1 MNTLTINK
9 PIIIRQFIGMD
20 DIYTY
25 INYSIGYKYITDF
38 TTLDVGFKN
47 IYYGK
52 AFVNSD
58 GYIEVDVTDVIK
70 NYAFRHEYI
79 YDIDRQKWVPEN
91 IKRNNMHQLEPIET
105 STHYRTTVFAITDNT
120 NHEWEIY
127 VGVTSMFFPEYYS
140 DEKVQN
146 PYDSNGFRDV
156 ISINYSGILPHIP
169 LIYTNNYFVSLESVI
184 PSSLAGE
191 WNSRYIDC
199 DSIGRG
205 ELRYHGYG
213 NYSTSYTLT
222 DFWDLFDIPVLHII
236 DAGDVVALDDYIDA
250 GGAGSHFPYIPAFGA
265 STIIEPQDDTVR
277 NSRRDF
283 IYVDACPKKYYISWT
298 TPFGE
303 WQSQPLQSVAFVEQ
317 TDNLNIHTTKRV
329 LHNIEN
335 RSQAQFKC
343 KSMVINNAEYKLF
356 STLLMA
362 PYIILYDVEKDK
374 SYYCVFNS
382 STLTTYDKSK
392 NQKVIEFQL
401 KQINKTIN

>member
-9 PIIIRQFIGMD
+9 PIIVRQFIGLD
-20 DIYTY
+20 DVYTY
-25 INYSIGYKYITDF
+25 INYSIGYKYISNF
-38 TTLDVGFKN
+38 TTMDVGFKT

-58 GYIEVDVTDVIK
+58 GFIEVDVTDVIK

-79 YDIDRQKWVPEN
+79 YDNQAQKWRPEN
-91 IKRNNMHQLEPIET
+91 IKTSNFHTLGPIEN

-120 NHEWEIY
+120 NHEWETYI
-127 VGVTSMFFPEYYS
+127 GVTSLFFPEYYE
-140 DEKVQN
+140 DLRIVN
-146 PYDSNGFRDV
+146 PYDNVGFRNI

-169 LIYTNNYFVSLESVI
+169 LVYSDNYYASLESVI
-184 PSSLAGE
+184 AYANAPSYRARIS
-191 WNSRYIDC
+191 C
-199 DSIGRG
+199 DSIGAG
-205 ELRYHGYG
+205 EIKFNGYG
-213 NYSTSYTLT
+213 NYSASYTLT
-222 DFWDLFDIPVLHII
+222 NFWDLFDIPVLHII

-250 GGAGSHFPYIPAFGA
+250 GDAGSHYPYLRGFGA
-265 STIIEPQDDTVR
+265 STIVEAQDDTVR
-277 NSRRDF
+277 YGGNDF
-283 IYVDACPKKYYISWT
+283 LCVDACPKRYYISWT

-317 TDNLNIHTTKRV
+317 SDNLNIHTTKRV

-335 RSQAQFKC
+335 KSQATFNC

-362 PYIILYDVEKDK
+362 PYILLYDTEKDK

-382 STLTTYDKSK
+382 NTLTTYDRSK